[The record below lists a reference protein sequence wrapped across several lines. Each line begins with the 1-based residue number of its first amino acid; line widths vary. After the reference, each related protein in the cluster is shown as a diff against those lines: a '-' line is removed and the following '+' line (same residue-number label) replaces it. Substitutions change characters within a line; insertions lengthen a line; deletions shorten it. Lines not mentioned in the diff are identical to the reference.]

1 MFFVV
6 YLRHLTS
13 LTTKTRTDMEKK
25 VFISMLLALALSANS
40 CA

>member
-13 LTTKTRTDMEKK
+13 LTTKTRTDMEK